1 MTAILESRK
10 LRIVD
15 YLADL
20 DDEALVFQIENLL
33 FPINNWWEVIST
45 EEKASILRGI
55 EDANHNRKV
64 EFTGFI
70 TQLRQSYANRD
81 NG

>member
-33 FPINNWWEVIST
+33 FPVNNWWEVIRNKERS
-45 EEKASILRGI
+45 SILRGI
-55 EDANHNRKV
+55 DDANHGRKV
-64 EFTGFI
+64 EFNSFI
-70 TQLRQSYANRD
+70 AQLRQSYANRD

>member
-33 FPINNWWEVIST
+33 FPVNNWWEVISD
-45 EEKASILRGI
+45 EERSSILRGI
-55 EDANHNRKV
+55 DDADHGRKV
-64 EFTGFI
+64 EFNGFI
-70 TQLRQSYANRD
+70 AQLRQSYANRD

>member
-1 MTAILESRK
+1 MTTVLESRK

-20 DDEALVFQIENLL
+20 EDEALVFQIENLL
-33 FPINNWWEVIST
+33 FPVNNWWEVISD
-45 EEKASILRGI
+45 EERSSILRGI
-55 EDANHNRKV
+55 DDADNGRKV
-64 EFTGFI
+64 EFNGFI
-70 TQLRQSYANRD
+70 THLRQSYTHRD

>member
-33 FPINNWWEVIST
+33 FPINNWWEIIGD
-45 EEKASILRGI
+45 EERSSILQGI
-55 EDANHNRKV
+55 DDADQGRKV
-64 EFTGFI
+64 AFSGFI
-70 TQLRQSYANRD
+70 AQLRQSYARQD

>member
-1 MTAILESRK
+1 MTAVLESRK
-10 LRIVD
+10 LRIVN

-33 FPINNWWEVIST
+33 FPDNNWWEKIG
-45 EEKASILRGI
+45 ENERASILRGI
-55 EDANHNRKV
+55 DDADNGRKV
-64 EFTGFI
+64 EFNDFI
-70 TQLRQSYANRD
+70 TQLRQSYAHRD